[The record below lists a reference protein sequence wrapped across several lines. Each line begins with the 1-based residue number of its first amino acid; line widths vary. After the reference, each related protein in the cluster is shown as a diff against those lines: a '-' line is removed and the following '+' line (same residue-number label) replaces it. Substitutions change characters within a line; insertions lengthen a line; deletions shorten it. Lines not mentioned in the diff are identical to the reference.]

1 VKHDDAASKRE
12 PKISLLR
19 ATLIDVGWGD
29 CILLESV
36 DRSSKSHYA
45 LIDSN
50 DTATVRSSY
59 IFLKRFFER
68 RKIPTASDQRIF
80 DWVLLTHA
88 HADHGEGLK
97 RILRH
102 FGADRFWHP
111 EPAAPPAFYVDLVR
125 YASRP
130 QTTKVGQCDVIHS
143 KRILPSFGDAS
154 MEVLWPPP
162 GLRPQNENNNSVV
175 LAVTLNKK
183 SFVLTGDA
191 EAEGVWSQISK
202 QIPKT
207 TCFFKVPHHGS
218 DNGTFN
224 SSGHT
229 PWLIKVPRTA
239 KLGISSHVHPHSHP
253 DRTVVQALAP
263 RGLIYRTD
271 EHYHV
276 TVETDGRKVSVTYS
290 HI

>member
-1 VKHDDAASKRE
+1 
-12 PKISLLR
+12 LR

-29 CILLESV
+29 SVLLESV
-36 DRSSKSHYA
+36 DRSGKSHYA

-50 DTATVRSSY
+50 DTATVCSSY

-68 RKIPTASDQRIF
+68 RKIPAPSDKRIF

-97 RILRH
+97 RILGQ
-102 FGADRFWHP
+102 FGSDRFWYP
-111 EPAAPPAFYVDLVR
+111 EPAAAPAFYVDLLR

-130 QTTKVGQCDVIHS
+130 QTTQVGQCDVIHS

-175 LAVTLNKK
+175 LVMTLRKK

-191 EAEGVWSQISK
+191 EADRVWTQISG

-218 DNGTFN
+218 DNGTFE
-224 SSGHT
+224 SSRHT
-229 PWLIKVPRTA
+229 PWLNKVPWRA
-239 KLGISSHVHPHSHP
+239 KLGISSHIHPFGHP
-253 DRTVVQALAP
+253 DPTVVKVLAA

-271 EHYHV
+271 QHYHV
-276 TVETDGRKVSVTYS
+276 TIETDGRKVSVTYS

>member
-1 VKHDDAASKRE
+1 
-12 PKISLLR
+12 
-19 ATLIDVGWGD
+19 VGWGD
-29 CILLESV
+29 SILLESV
-36 DRSSKSHYA
+36 DRTGKSHFA

-50 DTATVRSSY
+50 DTATFRSSY

-68 RKIPTASDQRIF
+68 RTITVPSDHRVF
-80 DWVLLTHA
+80 EWVLVTHA
-88 HADHGEGLK
+88 HSDHGSGLK
-97 RILRH
+97 RILGQ
-102 FGADRFWHP
+102 FGSDRFWYP
-111 EPAAPPAFYVDLVR
+111 EPAAAPAFYVDLLR

-130 QTTKVGQCDVIHS
+130 QTTEVGQCDLIHS

-175 LAVTLNKK
+175 VVVKLGKK

-191 EAEGVWSQISK
+191 EAEVVWSQIYG
-202 QIPKT
+202 QIPRT

-218 DNGTFN
+218 DNGTFG
-224 SSGHT
+224 SSGNT
-229 PWLIKVPRTA
+229 PWLSRLPRRA
-239 KLGISSHVHPHSHP
+239 KLGISSHIHPYRHP
-253 DRTVVQALAP
+253 DATVVKALSA

-276 TVETDGRKVSVTYS
+276 TIETDGERVGVTYS
-290 HI
+290 HS